1 MGSSANRSVIIASL
15 STLLALG
22 LFRFA
27 YSALLPLL
35 IAAQWFSA
43 STALYL
49 STANLC
55 GYLMGAL
62 SANPLNQRF
71 SHTQLIITAALLGSA
86 SLLACAIAHLP
97 IAWYVVWR
105 MVAGI
110 TGAWLMV
117 LAPSWA
123 LRQVPVAAKNTAS
136 AWVFAGI
143 GFGVLL
149 SAFLLPY
156 MPSLG
161 LKLTWLIL
169 GCGSL
174 LLSLLI
180 ILLLLKH
187 PHTST
192 TLSSAVAIKPNHTKP
207 PYASAVFIILAYGC
221 FGMGYLPHALFWV
234 DYLARDLAWDLH
246 TVDTQWLLY
255 GLGAAVGN
263 GLGFVLVKHWGWMKA
278 NSICFILYAI
288 AIALPL
294 FSQQTSVLALSS
306 FVTGALVPVMV
317 AMSSGCLLLLLGSD
331 LHQRFWGYATAFF
344 SVCQFGGGLLMSHI
358 LTSSHHYPY
367 VFSLG
372 SALLLAGGLLSGRN
386 WWQQK
391 HG

>member
-86 SLLACAIAHLP
+86 SLHACAIAHLP

-367 VFSLG
+367 VFTLG
-372 SALLLAGGLLSGRN
+372 AALLFAGGLLSSRS

-391 HG
+391 H

>member
-1 MGSSANRSVIIASL
+1 MGSSATRSVIIASL

-49 STANLC
+49 SAANLC

-62 SANPLNQRF
+62 SANPLNRRF

-192 TLSSAVAIKPNHTKP
+192 TLSSAVAIKPNHTNP

-263 GLGFVLVKHWGWMKA
+263 GLGFVLVKYCGWLKA

-294 FSQQTSVLALSS
+294 ASQHTSVLALSS
-306 FVTGALVPVMV
+306 FVSGALVPVMV
-317 AMSSGCLLLLLGSD
+317 AMSSGCLLLLLGNES
-331 LHQRFWGYATAFF
+331 HQRFWGYATAFF

-367 VFSLG
+367 LFTLG
-372 SALLLAGGLLSGRN
+372 SALLLMGGLLSSRS

-391 HG
+391 H

>member
-71 SHTQLIITAALLGSA
+71 SHTQLIITSALLGSA

-294 FSQQTSVLALSS
+294 FSQQASVLALSS

-367 VFSLG
+367 VFTLG
-372 SALLLAGGLLSGRN
+372 AALLFAGGLLSSRS

-391 HG
+391 H

>member
-161 LKLTWLIL
+161 LKFTWLIL

-367 VFSLG
+367 VFTLG
-372 SALLLAGGLLSGRN
+372 AVLLFAGGLLSSRS

-391 HG
+391 H

>member
-161 LKLTWLIL
+161 LKFTWLIL

-294 FSQQTSVLALSS
+294 FSQQASVLALSS

-367 VFSLG
+367 VFTLG
-372 SALLLAGGLLSGRN
+372 AALLFAGGLLSSRS

-391 HG
+391 H

>member
-1 MGSSANRSVIIASL
+1 
-15 STLLALG
+15 
-22 LFRFA
+22 
-27 YSALLPLL
+27 
-35 IAAQWFSA
+35 
-43 STALYL
+43 
-49 STANLC
+49 
-55 GYLMGAL
+55 
-62 SANPLNQRF
+62 
-71 SHTQLIITAALLGSA
+71 
-86 SLLACAIAHLP
+86 
-97 IAWYVVWR
+97 
-105 MVAGI
+105 MVDDI
-110 TGAWLMV
+110 
-117 LAPSWA
+117 APSWA

-136 AWVFAGI
+136 ALIFAGI

-149 SAFLLPY
+149 SAFLLPH

-169 GCGSL
+169 GSGSL

-180 ILLLLKH
+180 IVLLLKH
-187 PHTST
+187 PQTST
-192 TLSSAVAIKPNHTKP
+192 PSSTIKTTQTIPTKP
-207 PYASAVFIILAYGC
+207 PYATAVFIILAYGC

-255 GLGAAVGN
+255 GLGAAVGS
-263 GLGFVLVKHWGWMKA
+263 GFGFVLVKHCGWLKA

-294 FSQQTSVLALSS
+294 FSQQASVLALSS

-317 AMSSGCLLLLLGSD
+317 TMSSGCLLLLLGSD

-344 SVCQFGGGLLMSHI
+344 SVCQFGGGLMMSHI

-367 VFSLG
+367 VFTLG
-372 SALLLAGGLLSGRN
+372 SALLLVGGVLSGRG

>member
-192 TLSSAVAIKPNHTKP
+192 TLSSAVAIKPNHTKH

-294 FSQQTSVLALSS
+294 FSQQASVLALSS

-367 VFSLG
+367 VFTLG
-372 SALLLAGGLLSGRN
+372 AALLFAGGLLSSRS

-391 HG
+391 H

>member
-161 LKLTWLIL
+161 LKFTWLIL

-294 FSQQTSVLALSS
+294 FSQQASVLALSS

-367 VFSLG
+367 VFTLG
-372 SALLLAGGLLSGRN
+372 AVLLFAGGLLSSRS

-391 HG
+391 H

>member
-161 LKLTWLIL
+161 LKFTWLIL

-180 ILLLLKH
+180 ISLLLKH

-192 TLSSAVAIKPNHTKP
+192 TPSTAAAIKPNHTKP

-294 FSQQTSVLALSS
+294 FSQQASVLALSS

-367 VFSLG
+367 VFTLG
-372 SALLLAGGLLSGRN
+372 AVLLFAGGLLSSRS

-391 HG
+391 H

>member
-161 LKLTWLIL
+161 LKFTWLIL

-180 ILLLLKH
+180 ILLLPKH
-187 PHTST
+187 PHTRT

-344 SVCQFGGGLLMSHI
+344 SVCQFGGGFLMSHL
-358 LTSSHHYPY
+358 LTRSHHYPY
-367 VFSLG
+367 VFTLG
-372 SALLLAGGLLSGRN
+372 AALLFAGGLLSSRS

-391 HG
+391 H

>member
-1 MGSSANRSVIIASL
+1 MGLAAYRNVLIASL

-35 IAAQWFSA
+35 IAAQWFDA
-43 STALYL
+43 KTALYL

-55 GYLMGAL
+55 GYLIGAL
-62 SANPLNQRF
+62 SANPLNQRY
-71 SHTQLIITAALLGSA
+71 SHTQLICVAAFFGSM
-86 SLLACAIAHLP
+86 SILACAVAHFP
-97 IAWYVVWR
+97 IVWYVFWR
-105 MVAGI
+105 LLAGI

-117 LAPSWA
+117 LAPAWA
-123 LRQVPVAAKNTAS
+123 LRQMPTAAKNRAS
-136 AWVFAGI
+136 ALIFAGI
-143 GFGVLL
+143 GIGILF

-156 MPSLG
+156 MPGLG

-169 GCGSL
+169 GCASVLLSILIACL
-174 LLSLLI
+174 LLTHPNQAKPSPTQSQSLNTSVAQPATAAA
-180 ILLLLKH
+180 IL
-187 PHTST
+187 
-192 TLSSAVAIKPNHTKP
+192 
-207 PYASAVFIILAYGC
+207 IILAYGC

-234 DYLARDLAWDLH
+234 DYLARDLGWDLH

-255 GLGAAVGN
+255 GLGASIGN
-263 GLGFVLVKHWGWMKA
+263 GLGFVLVKYCGWLKA

-294 FSQQTSVLALSS
+294 ASQHTSVLALSS
-306 FVTGALVPVMV
+306 FVSGALVPVMV
-317 AMSSGCLLLLLGSD
+317 AMSSGCLLLLLGNES
-331 LHQRFWGYATAFF
+331 HQRFWGYATAFF

-367 VFSLG
+367 LFTLG
-372 SALLLAGGLLSGRN
+372 SALLLIGGLLSSRS

-391 HG
+391 H

>member
-62 SANPLNQRF
+62 SANPLNQRV

-294 FSQQTSVLALSS
+294 FSQQASVLALSS

-367 VFSLG
+367 VFTLG
-372 SALLLAGGLLSGRN
+372 AALLFAGGLLSSRS

-391 HG
+391 H

>member
-294 FSQQTSVLALSS
+294 FSQQASVLALSS

-367 VFSLG
+367 VFTLG
-372 SALLLAGGLLSGRN
+372 AVLLFAGGLLSSRS

-391 HG
+391 H